1 LINFRGIKGKKMNE
15 EFNIEYTAPVVDEYQ
30 KVINLLNSN
39 KEKNYKKV
47 YNDLTKMLE
56 ESYFVGATKFGN
68 NFIA

>member
-1 LINFRGIKGKKMNE
+1 MNE